1 MSGLDSIIAKLAAL
15 GTSSAAA
22 EAEISNYLR
31 GTVGSDKA
39 DWLNVGPTTKDG
51 KSCPLGPAVDGAQCV
66 AVIDKCISG
75 NKTEC
80 VEEWSKLRFE
90 AGFDESS
97 IDVGIARNL
106 LSKLGIK
113 GDVDAWV
120 SDNSLKV
127 DPRVVTV
134 LKKLVNKT
142 SGASG
147 SSSGFTLVSGLAARP
162 VFTLV
167 GGGMV
172 GGGNRNNAVA
182 NFVQMS
188 DYLKNQYVLVGGS
201 HVAPSSV
208 AALRQSLSQ
217 LEQALTAK
225 GKKIDETDKNRIVQ
239 LFDSLQST
247 EEKAMKAAKYMNE
260 LRRLINHPKF
270 QTEVS
275 SMVPVTAKMM
285 EELTAKHSE
294 LLKAAERKSYNLL
307 SILETIAGVADDV
320 KALKAKAGI

>member
-1 MSGLDSIIAKLAAL
+1 MSTLETLITAL
-15 GTSSAAA
+15 GTSGDKVGA
-22 EAEISNYLR
+22 EAAISNYLR
-31 GTVGSDKA
+31 GTVGSATA
-39 DWLNVGPTTKDG
+39 DWLNVGPKG
-51 KSCPLGPAVDGAQCV
+51 ECPLGPAVDGAKCMSVIEKCLTGTDKSACV
-66 AVIDKCISG
+66 
-75 NKTEC
+75 TEWK
-80 VEEWSKLRFE
+80 ELKFE

-106 LSKLGIK
+106 LTKLGVN
-113 GDVDAWV
+113 GDVDKWV
-120 SDNSLKV
+120 KDNSLTV

-142 SGASG
+142 SGTSG
-147 SSSGFTLVSGLAARP
+147 SSSGYTLVSGLAARP
-162 VFTLV
+162 VFTLI

-208 AALRQSLSQ
+208 SALRQSLNQ
-217 LEQALTAK
+217 LEQALTTK
-225 GKKIDETDKNRIVQ
+225 GKAIDATDKQRIVQ

-260 LRRLINHPKF
+260 LRRLVTHPKF
-270 QTEVS
+270 PGTGATDI
-275 SMVPVTAKMM
+275 TAKMM
-285 EELTAKHSE
+285 EELTSKHSE

-320 KALKAKAGI
+320 KAIKASMSKPTAA

>member
-1 MSGLDSIIAKLAAL
+1 MSSIDALIKALD
-15 GTSSAAA
+15 GSADKESA
-22 EAEISNYLR
+22 ISNYLR
-31 GTVGSDKA
+31 GTVGSASA
-39 DWLNVGPTTKDG
+39 DWLNVGPKG
-51 KSCPLGPAVDGAQCV
+51 ECALGPAVDGAKCM
-66 AVIDKCISG
+66 ALIDKCIAG
-75 NKTEC
+75 EKQNC
-80 VEEWSKLRFE
+80 VNEWKDLKFE

-97 IDVGIARNL
+97 IDVGVARNL
-106 LSKLGIK
+106 LKKLDIN

-120 SDNSLKV
+120 KTNSLSV

-142 SGASG
+142 SGVTGASAG
-147 SSSGFTLVSGLAARP
+147 YRLPSGASVLSPRP

-201 HVAPSSV
+201 NAAPSSV
-208 AALRQSLSQ
+208 SALRQSLNQ

-225 GKKIDETDKNRIVQ
+225 GKAIDATDKQRIVQ

-260 LRRLINHPKF
+260 LRRLVNHPKF
-270 QTEVS
+270 PGTGS
-275 SMVPVTAKMM
+275 GDVTAKMM
-285 EELTAKHSE
+285 EELTTKHSE

-320 KALKAKAGI
+320 KALKAKVGA

>member
-1 MSGLDSIIAKLAAL
+1 MSTIETLIRALDGTADKEAA
-15 GTSSAAA
+15 
-22 EAEISNYLR
+22 ISNYLR
-31 GTVGSDKA
+31 GAVGSATA
-39 DWLNVGPTTKDG
+39 DWLNVGPKG
-51 KSCPLGPAVDGAQCV
+51 ECALGPAVDGAKCV
-66 AVIDKCISG
+66 AVIEQCLTGGDKAA
-75 NKTEC
+75 C
-80 VEEWSKLRFE
+80 VAAWKDLKFE

-106 LSKLGIK
+106 LTKLGIS

-120 SDNSLKV
+120 KANSLTV

-147 SSSGFTLVSGLAARP
+147 SSSGFTLVSGLVARP
-162 VFTLV
+162 VFTLL

-208 AALRQSLSQ
+208 AALRQSLNQ

-225 GKKIDETDKNRIVQ
+225 GKAIDTTDKQRIVQ

-260 LRRLINHPKF
+260 LRRLVNHPKF
-270 QTEVS
+270 PGTGTGD
-275 SMVPVTAKMM
+275 VTAKMM
-285 EELTAKHSE
+285 EELTSKHSE

-320 KALKAKAGI
+320 KALKAKAGIV

>member
-1 MSGLDSIIAKLAAL
+1 MSEIERLIGAL
-15 GTSSAAA
+15 VTSSDKAAA
-22 EAEISNYLR
+22 EAAISNYLR
-31 GTVGSDKA
+31 GTVGSSSA
-39 DWLNVGPTTKDG
+39 DWLNVGPADKDN
-51 KSCPLGPAVDGAQCV
+51 KTCPLGPAVDGAACV
-66 AVIDKCISG
+66 AVIQDCLTG
-75 NKTEC
+75 TNKGEC
-80 VEEWSKLRFE
+80 VAKWSKLRFE

-106 LSKLGIK
+106 LSKLGIN

-120 SDNSLKV
+120 RDNSLTV

-142 SGASG
+142 SGVSG
-147 SSSGFTLVSGLAARP
+147 SSSGFTLVSGLAPRP

-172 GGGNRNNAVA
+172 GGGNRNNAVS

-201 HVAPSSV
+201 NAAPSSV

-225 GKKIDETDKNRIVQ
+225 GKAIEGTDKQRIVQ

-260 LRRLINHPKF
+260 LRRLVNHPKF
-270 QTEVS
+270 
-275 SMVPVTAKMM
+275 PPLAAGDVTAKMM
-285 EELTAKHSE
+285 EELTKKHSE